1 MIKVPFSVL
10 PISPLRVIGK
20 RFLSVSEFLKQFFP
34 FLENELK
41 QSEQEV
47 NVKDYISMCIAAT
60 LIFFLFITIILSV
73 IFIKVGHLYLGI
85 IIALILSFFVF
96 LQQLKYPKLIARKKS
111 KDIERNLLPALRT
124 IYIQLNSGVN
134 LFDIFISIS
143 NSNYGELSKL
153 FGKVVKKMNA
163 GASQID
169 VLEELEKNS
178 SSVYLRK
185 VMWQLINGMKS
196 GSNITTVLNEIIKS
210 LSQEQLIQIEAY
222 GSQLN
227 PLAMFYMLLAVIA
240 PALGITFLVVISSF
254 VSLNEYL
261 NKIFLI
267 VLFIFV
273 LLFQISFL
281 GLIKTKRPALLGD

>member
-1 MIKVPFSVL
+1 MIKVPFSIL
-10 PISPLRVIGK
+10 PINHLRVIGK
-20 RFLSVSEFLKQFFP
+20 RFLSVSEFLKQFLP

-47 NVKDYISMCIAAT
+47 GVKDYISMCVAAT
-60 LIFFLFITIILSV
+60 LIFFLFIAIILSV
-73 IFIKVGHLYLGI
+73 IFIKIGHVYLGI
-85 IIALILSFFVF
+85 IIASILSFFVF
-96 LQQLKYPKLIARKKS
+96 LQQLKYPKLIARRKS

-163 GASQID
+163 GAPQID
-169 VLEELEKNS
+169 VLEELERNS
-178 SSVYLRK
+178 SSIYLRK

-196 GSNITTVLNEIIKS
+196 GSNITTVLNEIIRS

-240 PALGITFLVVISSF
+240 PALE
-254 VSLNEYL
+254 SL
-261 NKIFLI
+261 F
-267 VLFIFV
+267 
-273 LLFQISFL
+273 
-281 GLIKTKRPALLGD
+281 